1 MSTLPA
7 TVPADL
13 DETARLVLLDT
24 PDIDSITWRERVT
37 AASDTE
43 PTPAQLRVLW
53 GRYVGNGDWY
63 PPTHDI
69 ATGQEL

>member
-1 MSTLPA
+1 MSTRTALI
-7 TVPADL
+7 PADL

-24 PDIDSITWRERVT
+24 PGIDSITWRERVT
-37 AASDTE
+37 AATDPE
-43 PTPAQLRVLW
+43 PTPAQLNALW
-53 GRYVGNGDWY
+53 SRYVGNGDWY